1 VIARTSLAWRAVLTG
16 VAVAVLGAIGAPMRA
31 TESTLTTA
39 DEPHYLL
46 TAISLWDDRSLDV
59 SDERAA
65 LRYRAFHE
73 VTLPLQ
79 ASVQADASQV
89 APHDPLLPLLLAPAT
104 GLGGW
109 LGAKLALA
117 ALAGVLAGLVVVVAE
132 QRFGVGPKVAVAAA
146 VIAGASPPLA
156 VYATQVYP
164 ELVAALA
171 LLAGVWWVTGPLRD
185 RAVAGATAMLVAL
198 PWLSVKYAPLAVV
211 LAAAL
216 VVALW
221 RAGRRR
227 AIAAVGVAGGLAA
240 MAFLL
245 AHQRWYGG
253 VTAYAA
259 GSHFQDGELTVMGA
273 DPDYLGRSIRLLGL
287 LVDDT
292 FGLAAWQ
299 PAALAVVPAAG
310 AMLWRRPPGSVVVL
324 GLLAVGWLNATFVAL
339 TMHGWWWPGRQVVV
353 VVPLVVVVIAWW
365 AQRAAPWVRAVLLAA
380 GLAGVVAYGFVLVE
394 VLAGAHSLVVGVEET
409 WNPLRWLWRLVL
421 PDERASGLRTTV
433 LNALWLV
440 ALAALATVALRSAG
454 QNEDLTKRDGLR
466 AKSGER
472 MRWRSGQRRH
482 GATAD
487 TAPGTAVSTSTPS
500 SVTSTVCSN

>member
-1 VIARTSLAWRAVLTG
+1 MTDRASLARRAVLAG
-16 VAVAVLGAIGAPMRA
+16 VAVAALAALGAPMRA
-31 TESTLTTA
+31 TDSTLTTA

-46 TAISLWDDRSLDV
+46 TAISLWEDHSLDV

-65 LRYRAFHE
+65 LRYRDFHE

-79 ASVQADASQV
+79 ASVQVDGSQV
-89 APHDPLLPLLLAPAT
+89 APHDPLLPFLLAPAA

-132 QRFGVGPKVAVAAA
+132 RRFGVGPKVAVAAA

-164 ELVAALA
+164 ELAAALA
-171 LLAGVWWVTGPLRD
+171 LLAGVWWATGPLRG
-185 RAVAGATAMLVAL
+185 RAVAGATAMIVAL
-198 PWLSVKYAPLAVV
+198 PWLSVKYTPLAVV

-227 AIAAVGVAGGLAA
+227 LLAAVGAAGVLAA
-240 MAFLL
+240 VAFLL

-253 VTAYAA
+253 WTAYAA
-259 GSHFQDGELTVMGA
+259 GSHFQDGDLTVMGN
-273 DPDYLGRSIRLLGL
+273 DPDYLGRSVRLLGL

-299 PAALAVVPAAG
+299 PATLALVPAA
-310 AMLWRRPPGSVVVL
+310 AVMLWRRPPGSVVLL

-353 VVPLVVVVIAWW
+353 VAPLGVVAIAWW
-365 AQRAAPWVRAVLLAA
+365 AQRCAPWVRAVLAAA

-409 WNPLRWLWRLVL
+409 WNPLLGLWRLVL
-421 PDERASGLRTTV
+421 PDERVTGLRTAI
-433 LNALWLV
+433 LDAAWLA
-440 ALAALATVALRSAG
+440 ALAALATVAVRSATRR
-454 QNEDLTKRDGLR
+454 EDLTERDRSR
-466 AKSGER
+466 AKSGDV
-472 MRWRSGQRRH
+472 MTVSGGQRRH

-487 TAPGTAVSTSTPS
+487 TAPGTAVRTSTPS